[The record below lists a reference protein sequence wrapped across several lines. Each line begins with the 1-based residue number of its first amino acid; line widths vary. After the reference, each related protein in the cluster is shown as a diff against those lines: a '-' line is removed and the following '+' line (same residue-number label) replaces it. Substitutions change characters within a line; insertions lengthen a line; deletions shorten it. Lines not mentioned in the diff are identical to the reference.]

1 VPAQALEDW
10 PDPTGG
16 RSKGELKQF
25 VEQRL
30 LSRIARGNRLAL
42 RTLYELY
49 FPRLAGFFAHLTLTE
64 CTSMT
69 VENLIM
75 ATMHAVHRSS
85 AAFNPGE
92 AVHVWIMRTA
102 FDNARVCPV
111 SQSSRH
117 PGTSVIAQ
125 LDRLPI
131 EGRAVMH
138 LVYTGFGREETAAV
152 LGVSPGC
159 VDVLLAHARTL
170 SKTPS
175 QNCHARRG
183 SDPVRLSV

>member
-1 VPAQALEDW
+1 VPAQCLEDW

-64 CTSMT
+64 CTSTT

-75 ATMHAVHRSS
+75 ATMHAVQRSS

-117 PGTSVIAQ
+117 TGTSVIAQ
-125 LDRLPI
+125 LDL
-131 EGRAVMH
+131 
-138 LVYTGFGREETAAV
+138 
-152 LGVSPGC
+152 
-159 VDVLLAHARTL
+159 LLAHARTL

-183 SDPVRLSV
+183 AIPCGFLCRGAGSLQFPVSGPLGSPFVGQ